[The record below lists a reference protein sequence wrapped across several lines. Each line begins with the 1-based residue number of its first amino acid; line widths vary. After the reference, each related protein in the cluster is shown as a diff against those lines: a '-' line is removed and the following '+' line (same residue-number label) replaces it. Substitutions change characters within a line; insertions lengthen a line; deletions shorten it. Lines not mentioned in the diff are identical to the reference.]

1 MTASGLHFTTP
12 GPNTPLPFSL
22 SCASGLG
29 SRIERLL
36 FSDVDILM
44 AKHHTPF
51 TNPIDCSQKS
61 TIVKV
66 ISTKR
71 KNDLPLIPLQILPK
85 TALNPVLKL
94 PLATK
99 GNHLSS
105 KADKGTFQKLLSGFC
120 PLRGGGTPPFR

>member
-1 MTASGLHFTTP
+1 MVVVMVVAPRDSQRPSLHHTRAKHTLALLSLYVSGP
-12 GPNTPLPFSL
+12 
-22 SCASGLG
+22 G

-61 TIVKV
+61 TIVQV
-66 ISTKR
+66 VSPKR
-71 KNDLPLIPLQILPK
+71 KNDLPLISLQILPK
-85 TALNPVLKL
+85 TVLNPVLKL

-99 GNHLSS
+99 GNHLSN
-105 KADKGTFQKLLSGFC
+105 KAYNTS
-120 PLRGGGTPPFR
+120 

>member
-22 SCASGLG
+22 SCASGPG

-61 TIVKV
+61 TIVQV
-66 ISTKR
+66 VSPKR
-71 KNDLPLIPLQILPK
+71 KNDLPLISLQILPK
-85 TALNPVLKL
+85 TVLNPVLKL

-99 GNHLSS
+99 GNQVKQITHH
-105 KADKGTFQKLLSGFC
+105 GTILLLTLFVNKSENKVLF
-120 PLRGGGTPPFR
+120 L

>member
-1 MTASGLHFTTP
+1 MVVVMVVAPRDSQRPSLHHTP

-22 SCASGLG
+22 SCASGPG

-61 TIVKV
+61 TIVQV
-66 ISTKR
+66 VSPKR
-71 KNDLPLIPLQILPK
+71 KNDLPLISLQILPK
-85 TALNPVLKL
+85 TVLNPVLKL

-99 GNHLSS
+99 GNHLSN
-105 KADKGTFQKLLSGFC
+105 KAYNTS
-120 PLRGGGTPPFR
+120 